1 MLAVG
6 YQLPKVVAIAMPP
19 PGADGEA
26 QKKAKFEK
34 DFIIVSEFSEQVGPI
49 PIVSACFIAHECYVA
64 IDRSVSNVAMY
75 YMV

>member
-6 YQLPKVVAIAMPP
+6 YRLPKVIAVTMPP

-34 DFIIVSEFSEQVGPI
+34 DFVIISEFSEQVGPI
-49 PIVSACFIAHECYVA
+49 PIVSGQGYYIQCCR
-64 IDRSVSNVAMY
+64 RSWAVCKALNY
-75 YMV
+75 

>member
-6 YQLPKVVAIAMPP
+6 YRLPKVTAVAMPP

-26 QKKAKFEK
+26 QKKAKFDK

-49 PIVSACFIAHECYVA
+49 PIVSGQGTLHAASHSVVVVA
-64 IDRSVSNVAMY
+64 RQQ
-75 YMV
+75 